1 MAGTKDIK
9 DFTKYPSLSD
19 NDYLL
24 GTKTDLGGTD
34 AGITVG
40 NFKKQVARDAAPSI
54 NENGYWV
61 VNGISTG
68 EKARGETP
76 VLNSGTIT
84 TGEEGT
90 EASSEVI
97 PDGQTPE
104 GSPKYKL
111 NLTLPRGSAG
121 KAGKTAIFGIG
132 NVSDGDKASAT
143 LTTDGEDGSGNP
155 RYKLNLVLPV
165 GKTGEKGKTPKFEAG
180 SVSTLEPGQPASA
193 EISFKEYDTEG
204 SPIYVISLSI
214 PKGDTGSPGK
224 TPVLKSVNAKSGD
237 TPFGSFVTDGT
248 DESGNPKYI
257 LNLTL
262 PAGKDGQ
269 PAIFEQGTTTTLEPT
284 EPALVEVVENGITP
298 EGNPKY
304 ILNFSI
310 PRGQVGKPGIGSGNV
325 SVDGTGLVTGKKYLF
340 VPESDGSTAGTF
352 VEYVAPEAY
361 DDTPLKKEIADNLA
375 AAKTYTNEQIA
386 GIVQFDIK
394 AVPVL
399 PDAGVKGTI
408 YLVPKTGSGN
418 DVHNEYIW
426 IESKSDYELIGST
439 DIDLSD
445 YYTKDEAD
453 KRYVLK
459 EAGKRLMTDEEGEKL
474 KRIHFI
480 PTLNHEPGENDL
492 TFTDSEGEHSFL
504 IGDQAR
510 VVDTGKGGYVFWQL
524 YDVVENKATWK
535 KTGAGGNVMELT
547 ERLIVSLQTNQEY
560 IQDPVL
566 MGLVVHVKYADHDL
580 ELEYQGVPM
589 SIDIPMSVV
598 YTIEYPLL
606 DGYNTPPRETHLALS
621 GNERYSIG
629 KYETTALNIEL
640 ESNQGEDPA
649 LNGVGVMIEYDGKIK
664 NLTWTN
670 GESMIIKIPTGIE
683 CTVTAASLPGYK
695 SPPAKVIIPSGVT
708 VNETFTYLT
717 ELVNVRLNAE
727 NGVSCS
733 GQKVTIGGTEYTY
746 ESPVL
751 VKIPYD
757 TDYSVSVNSKA
768 GFELP
773 DPLYFS
779 AGQRERDITVT
790 YMAIKRG
797 VFILDTSEKLI
808 RKADWDTSNNS
819 RAVGVAV
826 LSDNCKFVISKKT
839 INKKWC
845 ATSVL
850 VTGIVTTTNSVEAI
864 KDYKGKENT
873 DKIYSQLGNSNAI
886 AVDYCKNTVG
896 LFPDNR
902 PGYLGS
908 AGEWEEAVNNF
919 NEVKEC
925 MTLIGGEAFQSS
937 SYPLWTSTQYSDKM
951 VWTTYQN
958 GSLTQS
964 LKQNANYIRALASV
978 DYPF

>member
-34 AGITVG
+34 AGITVAD
-40 NFKKQVARDAAPSI
+40 FKKLVAQDVKPTI
-54 NENGYWV
+54 KNGYWW
-61 VNGISTG
+61 VNGVNTGELATGRTPQFRYTANGMEMKYDNEDDTAFRIIIPIEDLLFTFDDLTPEQVELLKLKFSDLTEAEKNELRGKAFTYDDFTSEQLADLRLTWEKLTPAQKKELQGERGYSAFEVWEQQEGNTGKTVDDFLSWLRLPATGVALAIRKEMDQIAEEAEEVIRGTNTVG
-68 EKARGETP
+68 EKADRAAVRANNAAEAA
-76 VLNSGTIT
+76 
-84 TGEEGT
+84 EGI
-90 EASSEVI
+90 V
-97 PDGQTPE
+97 
-104 GSPKYKL
+104 
-111 NLTLPRGSAG
+111 
-121 KAGKTAIFGIG
+121 
-132 NVSDGDKASAT
+132 
-143 LTTDGEDGSGNP
+143 
-155 RYKLNLVLPV
+155 
-165 GKTGEKGKTPKFEAG
+165 
-180 SVSTLEPGQPASA
+180 
-193 EISFKEYDTEG
+193 
-204 SPIYVISLSI
+204 
-214 PKGDTGSPGK
+214 
-224 TPVLKSVNAKSGD
+224 
-237 TPFGSFVTDGT
+237 
-248 DESGNPKYI
+248 
-257 LNLTL
+257 
-262 PAGKDGQ
+262 
-269 PAIFEQGTTTTLEPT
+269 
-284 EPALVEVVENGITP
+284 
-298 EGNPKY
+298 
-304 ILNFSI
+304 
-310 PRGQVGKPGIGSGNV
+310 
-325 SVDGTGLVTGKKYLF
+325 
-340 VPESDGSTAGTF
+340 
-352 VEYVAPEAY
+352 
-361 DDTPLKKEIADNLA
+361 
-375 AAKTYTNEQIA
+375 A
-386 GIVQFDIK
+386 GIVPTKTSDLENDSGFTTK
-394 AVPVL
+394 AVNDLANYYLKSEIYTREEVLNLISQMKSVSVQPVEVL
-399 PDAGVKGTI
+399 PDAGETNIIYFLPKERVKD
-408 YLVPKTGSGN
+408 
-418 DVHNEYIW
+418 DVYDEYIW
-426 IESKSDYELIGST
+426 INEKWERIGST
-439 DIDLSD
+439 SVDLSK
-445 YYTKDEAD
+445 YYTKEDAD
-453 KRYVLK
+453 NRYILQ
-459 EAGKRLMTDEEGEKL
+459 ELGKRLMTDEEGEKL
-474 KRIHFI
+474 KKIHFI

-535 KTGAGGNVMELT
+535 KTGAGGSVMELT

-566 MGLVVHVKYADHDL
+566 MGLAVHVKYADHDL
-580 ELEYQGVPM
+580 ELKYQGVPM

-649 LNGVGVMIEYDGKIK
+649 LNGVGVMIEYDGKTK

-695 SPPAKVIIPSGVT
+695 SPPAKVITPSGVT

-746 ESPVL
+746 DSPVS

-757 TDYSVSVNSKA
+757 TDYSVSVNSKI

-773 DPLYFS
+773 ASLYFS
-779 AGQRERDITVT
+779 AGQTERDITIT
-790 YMAIKRG
+790 YIAIKRG
-797 VFILDTSEKLI
+797 VFILDISEKLI

-850 VTGIVTTTNSVEAI
+850 VTGIVTTTNSAEAI

-951 VWTTYQN
+951 AWTTYQN

-964 LKQNANYIRALASV
+964 LKQNAQYIRALASV

>member
-34 AGITVG
+34 AGITVAD
-40 NFKKQVARDAAPSI
+40 FKKLVAQDVKPTI
-54 NENGYWV
+54 KNGYWW
-61 VNGISTG
+61 VNGVNTGELATGRTPQFRYTANGMEMKYDNEDDTAFRVIIPIEDLLFTFDDLTPEQVELLKLKFSDLTEAEKNELRGKAFTYADFTPDQLADLRLTWDKLTPGQKKELQGERGYSAFEVWEQQEGNTGKTVEDYLSWLRLPATSVALAIRKEMDQIAEEAEEVIRETNTAG
-68 EKARGETP
+68 EKADKAAVRANNAAEAAEGIVAGIVPTKTSDLENDSGFITKAVDDLANYYLKSEVYTREEVLNLISQMKSVSIQPVEVLPDIGETNIIYFLP
-76 VLNSGTIT
+76 K
-84 TGEEGT
+84 EGT
-90 EASSEVI
+90 EDDV
-97 PDGQTPE
+97 
-104 GSPKYKL
+104 
-111 NLTLPRGSAG
+111 
-121 KAGKTAIFGIG
+121 
-132 NVSDGDKASAT
+132 
-143 LTTDGEDGSGNP
+143 
-155 RYKLNLVLPV
+155 
-165 GKTGEKGKTPKFEAG
+165 
-180 SVSTLEPGQPASA
+180 
-193 EISFKEYDTEG
+193 YD
-204 SPIYVISLSI
+204 
-214 PKGDTGSPGK
+214 
-224 TPVLKSVNAKSGD
+224 
-237 TPFGSFVTDGT
+237 
-248 DESGNPKYI
+248 
-257 LNLTL
+257 
-262 PAGKDGQ
+262 
-269 PAIFEQGTTTTLEPT
+269 
-284 EPALVEVVENGITP
+284 
-298 EGNPKY
+298 
-304 ILNFSI
+304 
-310 PRGQVGKPGIGSGNV
+310 
-325 SVDGTGLVTGKKYLF
+325 
-340 VPESDGSTAGTF
+340 
-352 VEYVAPEAY
+352 
-361 DDTPLKKEIADNLA
+361 
-375 AAKTYTNEQIA
+375 
-386 GIVQFDIK
+386 
-394 AVPVL
+394 
-399 PDAGVKGTI
+399 
-408 YLVPKTGSGN
+408 
-418 DVHNEYIW
+418 EYIW
-426 IESKSDYELIGST
+426 ISDKWERIGST
-439 DIDLSD
+439 SVDLTN
-445 YYTKDEAD
+445 YYTKLQTFQTFQPRET
-453 KRYVLK
+453 
-459 EAGKRLMTDEEGEKL
+459 GKRLMLDEEGEKL
-474 KRIHFI
+474 KKIHFI

-535 KTGAGGNVMELT
+535 KTGAGGSVMELT

-695 SPPAKVIIPSGVT
+695 SPPAKVITPSGVT

-746 ESPVL
+746 ESPVS

-850 VTGIVTTTNSVEAI
+850 VTGIVTTTNSAEAI

-951 VWTTYQN
+951 AWTTYQN